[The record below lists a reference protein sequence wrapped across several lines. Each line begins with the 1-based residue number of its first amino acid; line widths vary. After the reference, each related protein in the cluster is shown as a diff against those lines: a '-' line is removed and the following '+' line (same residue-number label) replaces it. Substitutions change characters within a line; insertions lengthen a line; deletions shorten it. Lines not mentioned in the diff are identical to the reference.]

1 MGAVGGLMDRVQ
13 ENHDDQLAHEQNEGV
28 DSDEWDDY

>member
-1 MGAVGGLMDRVQ
+1 MGAVGGIMDKIDEPDVL
-13 ENHDDQLAHEQNEGV
+13 DHEKNEGV